1 MATTTPNYGWDVPTS
16 TDYVKDGAVAIETL
30 GDDIDASMFAAL
42 SGKPAQGVLLNTT
55 TVSAATTV
63 TFSSVFSA
71 DYDNYQITWNGKA
84 SASHS
89 MRIIFGAA
97 ASAYYSQLMD
107 FRSNAG
113 APTTQAVVSNGA
125 FALYGNNWSGGST
138 IDSFISNPFKSEY
151 TTIISRFTASEAAI
165 SASGLSGGSLNN
177 TTSYTACTITPSTGN
192 FTGTFRVY
200 GLRNS

>member
-71 DYDNYQITWNGKA
+71 NYDNYQIIWNGNS
-84 SASHS
+84 SADQFLYL
-89 MRIIFGAA
+89 IFGATT
-97 ASAYYSQLMD
+97 SAYYSQIMD
-107 FRSNAG
+107 VRSNVG
-113 APTTQAVVSNGA
+113 GPTLQAVIQNGA
-125 FALYGNNWSGGST
+125 SMIMNFNWTNGST
-138 IDSFISNPFKSEY
+138 ADALISNPFNAARTQMS
-151 TTIISRFTASEAAI
+151 SRFTSFTGSI
-165 SASGLSGGSLNN
+165 SSAGFAGGSLNN